1 MANGKE
7 TQKVNSQNETW
18 IDIAKAVCIVGV
30 VLLHVAGYAYDNDF
44 LYESC
49 RFVVALFI
57 LIGGYNAIASYDRR
71 GKFLL
76 PKKLKSILV
85 PYVVATVICCV
96 WEQRFFDLK
105 TILDALI
112 HFNAVSP
119 MYYVAAYVQLLIV
132 TPVLIG
138 VIHWCECG
146 KSLMKAIKYLLTW
159 GAVILISYLSTHYT
173 NILDIIIG
181 GGNLFAGTW
190 LIFWFAGMCLWR
202 WKVIDWCKH
211 HSYAV
216 AAVTTVVLVVW
227 HYIFVGKGL
236 CLQMSPML
244 NGNEIDLTWAHF
256 FEVMV
261 LPIWFASVMAC
272 IESWDNFIIK
282 ECLSFVGFIGRR
294 SLYIFLY
301 HILFRNLYA
310 QYVGFNS
317 YAGKLIGLLFVISGP
332 IVFGS
337 LLLLLRRMLNS
348 ILGSAAFDLG
358 NHLIRKKR

>member
-96 WEQRFFDLK
+96 WEQRFLDLK

-138 VIHWCECG
+138 VIHWCDKGTGLG
-146 KSLMKAIKYLLTW
+146 K
-159 GAVILISYLSTHYT
+159 AVRYIVVWAVVLCICYLSTHYT
-173 NILDIIIG
+173 NILDIEIG
-181 GGNLFAGTW
+181 GGDMFAGIW
-190 LIFWFAGMCLWR
+190 LLFWFAGMCLWNLR
-202 WKVIDWCKH
+202 MAGFCLRYK
-211 HSYAV
+211 YAV
-216 AAVTTVVLVVW
+216 AAVSTALLIIW
-227 HYIFVGKGL
+227 HYVFVKRSYAIGL
-236 CLQMSPML
+236 TPILD
-244 NGNEIDLTWAHF
+244 GEKVDLTWAHALEVLILF
-256 FEVMV
+256 FFFVSVVAVMKSIPEDPFRYV
-261 LPIWFASVMAC
+261 LKWVGYIG
-272 IESWDNFIIK
+272 K
-282 ECLSFVGFIGRR
+282 HSFDI
-294 SLYIFLY
+294 YLY
-301 HILFRNLYA
+301 HILFRNIYRDYLDF
-310 QYVGFNS
+310 GG
-317 YAGKLIGLLFVISGP
+317 YAGKIVCLLFVIGVP
-332 IVFGS
+332 ILFRS
-337 LLLLLRRMLNS
+337 LLKFLEKGISGLLS
-348 ILGSAAFDLG
+348 DISFA
-358 NHLIRKKR
+358 